1 MFQTL
6 PQAPP
11 DAILGLAEAFRQDPN
26 PRKINL
32 SVGVYQDEQ
41 GRTPILECVKRAEE
55 RLLATETHKSYL
67 PIEGHARF
75 SAHVQRLLL
84 GPDHPLVSQ
93 GRVVTAQTPG
103 GTAALRVAADLLRRH
118 FPRTRVWLSV
128 PTWANHPA
136 IFQAAGLEVA
146 TYPYLDRAG
155 RGLDLAGML
164 EGLSRATAGDVVVLH
179 ACCHNPTGVDPT
191 HEQWAHIGEVVR
203 QRGLVPL
210 VDFAY
215 QGFGQGLQE
224 DAAGLRLLAEAV
236 PELLVASSFSKN
248 FGLYG
253 ERVGALTVVATD
265 RDAAQRTLSQLRVAI
280 RTNYSNPPLHGAA
293 IVACIL
299 DAADLAGLWQEE
311 LAAMRQ
317 RIAQMRGL
325 FVETMRRKAPQ
336 HDFSFLAQQRGMFS
350 FSGLTNL
357 QVDELRTRH
366 GVYVVGNGGRI
377 NVAGMTPA
385 NMEALC
391 DAIAAVL

>member
-32 SVGVYQDEQ
+32 SVGVYQDEN

-55 RLLATETHKSYL
+55 RLLAKETHKSYL
-67 PIEGHARF
+67 PIEGHAGF
-75 SAHVQRLLL
+75 AAHVQRLLL
-84 GPDHPLVSQ
+84 GASHAVVSS
-93 GRVVTAQTPG
+93 GRAVTAQTPG
-103 GTAALRVAADLLRRH
+103 GTAALRVAADLLKRH
-118 FPRTRVWLSV
+118 FPRARVWLST

-136 IFQAAGLEVA
+136 IFQAAGLEVV

-164 EGLSRATAGDVVVLH
+164 ERLSGAAAGDVVVLH

-191 HEQWAHIGEVVR
+191 LPQWAQVGEVIR
-203 QRGLVPL
+203 QRELLPL

-215 QGFGQGLQE
+215 QGFGQGLEE
-224 DAAGLRLLAEAV
+224 DAAGLRRLAEAA

-253 ERVGALTVVATD
+253 ERVGALTVVAAD
-265 RDAAQRTLSQLRVAI
+265 REAAQRTLSQVRVAI

-299 DAADLAGLWQEE
+299 DDAELAGLWQQE

-317 RIAQMRGL
+317 RIAQMRSL
-325 FVETMRRKAPQ
+325 FVATMRRKAPH
-336 HDFSFLAQQRGMFS
+336 HDFSFIEQQRGMFS

-366 GVYVVGNGGRI
+366 SVYVVGNGGRI
-377 NVAGMTPA
+377 NVAGMTPT
-385 NMEALC
+385 NMEPLC

>member
-1 MFQTL
+1 MFELL

-11 DAILGLAEAFRQDPN
+11 DAILGLAEAFRQDPS

-55 RLLATETHKSYL
+55 RLLARETHKSYL
-67 PIEGHARF
+67 PIEGHAGF
-75 SAHVQRLLL
+75 AGHVQKLLL
-84 GPDHPLVSQ
+84 GADHALLRE

-103 GTAALRVAADLLRRH
+103 GTAALRVAADLLKRH
-118 FPRTRVWLSV
+118 FPQARVWMSV

-136 IFQAAGLEVA
+136 IFKAAGLEVA

-164 EGLSRATAGDVVVLH
+164 EGLSQATTGDVVLLH

-191 HEQWAHIGEVVR
+191 EEQWAQIAQVVQ
-203 QRGLVPL
+203 QRGLMPL

-215 QGFGQGLQE
+215 QGFGQGLEE
-224 DAAGLRLLAEAV
+224 DAAGLRVLAGAV
-236 PELLVASSFSKN
+236 PELLVAGSFSKN

-253 ERVGALTVVATD
+253 ERVGALTVVTPD
-265 RDAAQRTLSQLRVAI
+265 REAAQRTLSQVRVAI

-299 DAADLAGLWQEE
+299 DDADLSGLWQQE

-317 RIAQMRGL
+317 RIAQMRAL
-325 FVETMRRKAPQ
+325 FVATMRRKAPQ
-336 HDFSFLAQQRGMFS
+336 HDFSFLQQQRGMFS
-350 FSGLTNL
+350 FSGLSNL

-366 GVYVVGNGGRI
+366 SVYVVGNGGRI
-377 NVAGMTPA
+377 NVAGMTPS